1 MLRAAKIKSVP
12 AMEKRLQEL
21 AKVENDENYR
31 ILQKLNLIEVE
42 SIQRVHMESKF
53 THVQGQVQP
62 GKDDLVFEDD
72 KNDVWLDELNS
83 YQAKVSRCA
92 KKSGRTM

>member
-1 MLRAAKIKSVP
+1 
-12 AMEKRLQEL
+12 
-21 AKVENDENYR
+21 
-31 ILQKLNLIEVE
+31 
-42 SIQRVHMESKF
+42 
-53 THVQGQVQP
+53 
-62 GKDDLVFEDD
+62 VFEDD